1 MGDTESDM
9 TEKQSIDTSNQI
21 IQTTNQIK
29 NNILKDTTIQQQQ
42 QQQQQVTSE
51 QQSQETID
59 KQQQHTIQ
67 QYSTTKNSYN
77 QFPAYPSNNTQN
89 QEDLLLQ
96 QQKVYAASGI
106 PVGLQYPVSTL
117 TVEVGTDISTL

>member
-21 IQTTNQIK
+21 IQTTN
-29 NNILKDTTIQQQQ
+29 QQQQ

>member
-21 IQTTNQIK
+21 IQTTN
-29 NNILKDTTIQQQQ
+29 
-42 QQQQQVTSE
+42 
-51 QQSQETID
+51 

-117 TVEVGTDISTL
+117 TVEVGTDISTLGLKPTLQSTGAPCSFTVFPTLPVGVHIDTST